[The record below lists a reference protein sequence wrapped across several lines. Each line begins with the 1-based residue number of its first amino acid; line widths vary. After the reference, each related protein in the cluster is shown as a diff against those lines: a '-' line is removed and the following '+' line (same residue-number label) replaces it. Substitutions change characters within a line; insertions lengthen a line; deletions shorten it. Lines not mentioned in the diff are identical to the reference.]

1 MKYSNFAQNYV
12 YMRMQL
18 PINAYSKLL
27 QTPPVLYVRNL
38 IATFLLKHP
47 GLNKKLPSKKTIQRF
62 SKILLFV
69 FLGLSVILVVFRHPI
84 TESMMNHK
92 IDAYNQSHHADLKIG
107 SFNFKGLLGIEFHNI
122 SLKPQD
128 GDTLLTI
135 KDIETHISLSRIFMF
150 KLGLSDMT
158 IENTHITLIKK
169 DTTHTNYMFLLAG
182 TKSQD
187 TTADRKIDLAV
198 RHDKLL
204 DAVFSKIP
212 TTIKVK
218 TFFLQANLEGY
229 KFSINLPSLS
239 VENDVFHSQAM
250 ISDKGQN
257 VEWHFEGRLNPL
269 DRVVMI
275 KLYANGNQKVQI
287 PYINQRW
294 HAKVCFDTVQ
304 FSLENSHLSRG
315 ILSFEGSA
323 SMSGLTINHPQ
334 LSPQDISIPK
344 GTMDYRFHIGENYYE
359 VDSASTFVFNKLQF
373 NPYIKYQ
380 TYPSKQLT
388 AIIHKGPFPAQDL
401 FESLPDGLF
410 TTLDGIK
417 TSGELSYN
425 LNFFVD
431 LKTPDSIHLFSELK
445 RHNFKVVQYGNTDF
459 RYINSPFIYTAYE
472 HGSPVRTFVIGPDNP
487 EFKPLTEIPDNLK
500 NAILTSEDGQFFYH
514 NGFILDAITKAIT
527 ADLKRSRFAR
537 GGSTI
542 SQQLVKNVFLNR
554 NKTIA
559 RKVEEALITWMIETN
574 RLSSKE
580 RMFEVYLNI
589 LEMGPMVYGVNEG
602 AHFYFNKDVHDLT
615 LEECIFLASIIPHP
629 KTFRSSFDETGNL
642 KPYMDSFYKFVA
654 EKMLGKGQIMQNDFD
669 MLNPKIELTGRAKEY
684 LHPASDSIPQTDS
697 TDLFDQVEWN
707 KEPLKPTK

>member
-1 MKYSNFAQNYV
+1 
-12 YMRMQL
+12 MRMQL
-18 PINAYSKLL
+18 PKNAYSKLL
-27 QTPPVLYVRNL
+27 QTPPVQYLRNL

-47 GLNKKLPSKKTIQRF
+47 DLIKNLPSKKHFQRIG
-62 SKILLFV
+62 KILLFL
-69 FLGLSVILVVFRHPI
+69 FLGLSIILVVFRHPL
-84 TESMMNHK
+84 TESVMNHK
-92 IDAYNQSHHADLKIG
+92 IDAFNKSHHADLKIG
-107 SFNFKGLLGIEFHNI
+107 SFEYKGLLGIELNNI

-135 KDIETHISLSRIFMF
+135 KNLETHISLARLFMF

-158 IENTHITLIKK
+158 IVNAHISLIKK

-182 TKSQD
+182 SKSED
-187 TTADRKIDLAV
+187 TTSDRQVDLAV
-198 RHDKLL
+198 RYDRLL
-204 DAVFSKIP
+204 EAVFSKIP
-212 TTIKVK
+212 STIKIKDFV
-218 TFFLQANLEGY
+218 LQANMEGY
-229 KFSINLPSLS
+229 KFSFNLPSLNE
-239 VENDVFHSQAM
+239 ENDLFHSYAI

-257 VEWHFEGRLNPL
+257 VVWNFEGRLNPL

-275 KLYANGNQKVQI
+275 KLYANGNQKVKI
-287 PYINQRW
+287 PYIDQRW
-294 HAKVCFDTVQ
+294 HAKVGFDTVQ
-304 FSLENSHLSRG
+304 FSLENSRLSRG
-315 ILSFEGSA
+315 VLSFEGRA
-323 SMSGLTINHPQ
+323 AMSGLTINHPQ

-344 GTMDYRFHIGENYYE
+344 GTMDYHFHIGENYYE
-359 VDSASTFVFNKLQF
+359 VDSTSTFVFNKLEF
-373 NPYIKYQ
+373 KPYIKYQ
-380 TYPSKQLT
+380 TYPRKQLT

-417 TSGELSYN
+417 TEGELSYK
-425 LNFFVD
+425 LDFFVD
-431 LKTPDSIHLFSELK
+431 LNVPDSIHLFSELK

-459 RYINSPFIYTAYE
+459 RFINSPFVYTAYE
-472 HGSPVRTFVIGPDNP
+472 HGSPIRTFSIGPDNP

-514 NGFILDAITKAIT
+514 NGFLLDAITHAIS
-527 ADLKRSRFAR
+527 ADLKRHRFAR

-559 RKVEEALITWMIETN
+559 RKVEEALITWLIETN

-602 AHFYFNKDVHDLT
+602 AHFYFNKDVRDLT
-615 LEECIFLASIIPHP
+615 LEESIFLASIIPHP
-629 KTFRSSFDETGNL
+629 KTFRSSFDSTGNL

-654 EKMLGKGQIMQNDFD
+654 EKMLSKGQIMQNDFD
-669 MLNPKIELTGRAKEY
+669 MLNPKISLSGRAKEY
-684 LHPASDSIPQTDS
+684 LHPASDSIPQNDS
-697 TDLFDQVEWN
+697 TDLFDQVNWN